1 MGNADAEFERN
12 EEGKNTSIYANPLLL
27 NGQPLDYSSFSIK
40 SKGVLTVMK
49 GKPTSPEAV
58 KIPFRLYLRRNGV
71 FIYEKKSSNS
81 KLTQVEVSEVL
92 ALSKVGDQIV
102 INPTEK
108 IDFKAKRIINIML

>member
-71 FIYEKKSSNS
+71 FIYEKKI
-81 KLTQVEVSEVL
+81 KQ
-92 ALSKVGDQIV
+92 
-102 INPTEK
+102 
-108 IDFKAKRIINIML
+108 FKTHPSGSFRSIGIE

>member
-1 MGNADAEFERN
+1 MANEDPELERN
-12 EEGKNTSIYANPLLL
+12 EEGRNTSIYANPLLL
-27 NGQPLDYSSFSIK
+27 NGQLLDYSSFSIK

-58 KIPFRLYLRRNGV
+58 KIPFRLYLRRNGMIV
-71 FIYEKKSSNS
+71 YEKKSTS

-92 ALSKVGDQIV
+92 ALSKVGDQII

-108 IDFKAKRIINIML
+108 VDFKAKRIINILL